1 MLLWPHKQALN
12 ATIGDSVISCLE
24 PLYQKG
30 FTFFWHG
37 LENRNGACLL
47 MTHYLGVIGNIKPL
61 LKAWTLPLMTVRGY
75 EDVTSSGLEFSLA
88 PRVTSVGCGHNT
100 DGEHSVKLHQTLYE
114 SINNMFA
121 SKTSPAFASDSG
133 FMSRALLYCLLKS
146 SCNAVLMHPRMWKC
160 ISMEIDRV

>member
-75 EDVTSSGLEFSLA
+75 EDVTSSDLEFSLA

-100 DGEHSVKLHQTLYE
+100 DGHRWWT
-114 SINNMFA
+114 F
-121 SKTSPAFASDSG
+121 SKTASDTLWIHQQHVCIQNKPS
-133 FMSRALLYCLLKS
+133 FCFRLRVHEQSTALLP
-146 SCNAVLMHPRMWKC
+146 A
-160 ISMEIDRV
+160 